1 MNGTRS
7 ALEVTGR
14 VRTRRSA
21 SACAVAAV
29 AGALLWGG
37 QAPALQAQ
45 DTRPGASAPR
55 PPSRISLAL
64 IDVPLVEALETL
76 SRQAQLNLVWQAG
89 TLGPRG
95 MRRISCRLEGVL
107 PEDALVCVTRAAG
120 LDFVRLSSGT
130 YVVIAGAEQ
139 PASWGAFAG
148 RVLDAASGEPLPQ
161 ARVQLAEVPDAV
173 LSADDGGFSFA
184 RLRPG
189 TYELQVRAVGYRPHR
204 ETFEL
209 PPNGSRLVRLPLV
222 RTETVA
228 RPIIVNGL
236 RAGALSATLGST
248 VVADSVARRT
258 LMGPSLFLPG
268 APVPL
273 GLSRRD
279 GTADLHLQ
287 GGDIGEHP
295 WRLDGI
301 PLYDLTALSGLL
313 GLVPPVAID
322 ELAVRR
328 SGYRASEGSFA
339 TGVIDLKHAVGG
351 ESAGGA
357 DVHVDPIAASGR
369 WSLPVTVGGARGTVM
384 VAGRTGLWQWTA
396 PPALTRAL
404 RHWSVPDPV
413 LLARLSDFGAQPGMA
428 GLDGAA
434 FSSSVG
440 DERVR
445 LHDVHTAGRLQ
456 FGVAHTLSASAF
468 LNEHGVSYLGAA
480 DDGAGRTLRTADRY
494 DKRTMGG
501 QLSHQWLLGT
511 RVRQSLQL
519 RASQYELGHG
529 GSMGMNAAPLAGTT
543 ATESNALTELAASGE
558 WRVRGGAR
566 TDLTFGAEV
575 VHDRAHLDLSNR
587 VLRPLAYKTM
597 VTRGTLVADVT
608 RQLSATH
615 FLDAGMRI
623 TQLQTG
629 RTYAEPRLAL
639 RGEQRW
645 DARTFTWRVAG
656 GGYHQFVNQFDVAST
671 MPVAFVPSVRFWL
684 PSDGNAPVAQAWH
697 LAGEGAYSPAPGWEL
712 RGELYARWHP
722 TLPMFDYGVMYGP
735 GLTPNVLTDAAQ
747 FIRPMSGQAFG
758 GGVRLLREASWRGK
772 AMRTELAYDGGSSV
786 RRYPSRFDD
795 RLQPTPWLEPHRV
808 LLASEVRPA
817 RGLVM
822 AVRTRGV
829 WGRPWALRQVY
840 YDLFGAAPMTS
851 QLPVSMPGVMRRPA
865 LIDVDLGLTWQRDVG
880 TTRMELG
887 ASMLNVIGRSNVLD
901 YGLRRGADGT
911 YTMVPRFL
919 PMRQPALTVRL
930 LY

>member
-1 MNGTRS
+1 VNGTRS

-587 VLRPLAYKTM
+587 VLRPLAYKTV

-697 LAGEGAYSPAPGWEL
+697 LAGE
-712 RGELYARWHP
+712 
-722 TLPMFDYGVMYGP
+722 
-735 GLTPNVLTDAAQ
+735 
-747 FIRPMSGQAFG
+747 
-758 GGVRLLREASWRGK
+758 
-772 AMRTELAYDGGSSV
+772 
-786 RRYPSRFDD
+786 
-795 RLQPTPWLEPHRV
+795 
-808 LLASEVRPA
+808 
-817 RGLVM
+817 
-822 AVRTRGV
+822 
-829 WGRPWALRQVY
+829 
-840 YDLFGAAPMTS
+840 
-851 QLPVSMPGVMRRPA
+851 
-865 LIDVDLGLTWQRDVG
+865 
-880 TTRMELG
+880 
-887 ASMLNVIGRSNVLD
+887 
-901 YGLRRGADGT
+901 
-911 YTMVPRFL
+911 
-919 PMRQPALTVRL
+919 
-930 LY
+930 